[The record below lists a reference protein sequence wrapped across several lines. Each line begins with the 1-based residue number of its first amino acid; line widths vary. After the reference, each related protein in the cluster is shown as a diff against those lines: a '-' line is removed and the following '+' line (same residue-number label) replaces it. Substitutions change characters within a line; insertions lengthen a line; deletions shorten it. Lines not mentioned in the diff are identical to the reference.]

1 MKIYIINPDDG
12 KAVSVEEWRK
22 DSDPTRARILAI
34 DTDEGHTLLM
44 SKEYLPDRYTFEEA
58 QKACAEFI
66 TAELGNSGVVFRC
79 PTRKE
84 CIDIYDARF
93 QGLDKAI
100 SLIGGNFAKELKRHW
115 TCERDADTRC
125 VAYDAWF
132 SNSYGG
138 FAGYDLM
145 CGKCSALPVALL
157 KKIEIKYKH
166 R

>member
-1 MKIYIINPDDG
+1 MKIYIINPDNS
-12 KAVSVEEWRK
+12 KPVSIEEWRK
-22 DSDPTRARILAI
+22 DSNPTRARILAI

-93 QGLDKAI
+93 QGLDEAVE
-100 SLIGGNFAKELKRHW
+100 LTGGNFAKTGRYHW
-115 TCERDADTRC
+115 TCERDADPRYN
-125 VAYDAWF
+125 ASNAWC
-132 SNSYGG
+132 SNGNLG
-138 FAGYDLM
+138 FADYYDM
-145 CGKCSALPVALL
+145 YVTYSALPVALL
-157 KKIEIKYKH
+157 K
-166 R
+166 

>member
-1 MKIYIINPDDG
+1 MKIYIINPDNG
-12 KAVSVEEWRK
+12 KRVSIEEWRK
-22 DSDPTRARILAI
+22 DSNPTRARILSI

-93 QGLDKAI
+93 QGLDEAVE
-100 SLIGGNFAKELKRHW
+100 LTGGNFAKVGRYHW
-115 TCERDADTRC
+115 TCERDTDPRFNANG
-125 VAYDAWF
+125 AWC
-132 SNSYGG
+132 SLGG
-138 FAGYDLM
+138 NGYATAGMYFTY
-145 CGKCSALPVALL
+145 SALPVALL
-157 KKIEIKYKH
+157 K
-166 R
+166 